1 MTVPGHNALPSAVF
15 ARCVQALPR
24 ALLPGAAAAPWAA
37 GFLSHGSS
45 CASTSGRSAQESED
59 RNERVAASAEAATS
73 SSIGANTGAA
83 TFRHAAALRL
93 GFNSMARKGW
103 AMPQHSF
110 PHLTRGFAASAA
122 EPAEPAGKAAG
133 ASSAGAPAPLTQSEQ
148 QQPQKEQQQPPRLE
162 RPPNDV
168 VYLGPLSQQHK
179 LLKRISIA
187 NTLVAAA
194 AAPAIVAWADNIS
207 LVSRYGLAGSM
218 VLFGLI
224 TTGALHW
231 VAQPYVHELR
241 YTAATGQLEVR
252 TTTLLGSSRW
262 THFNVDDVQP
272 LPWNRPVATFMA
284 KGRFYY
290 IDVYS
295 FPDEALLRRLTPDEA
310 DVPQGYKDK
319 DDDDD

>member
-1 MTVPGHNALPSAVF
+1 MTVPGQASALPSALV
-15 ARCVQALPR
+15 ARCVSALPR
-24 ALLPGAAAAPWAA
+24 ALLPGATAAPWAA
-37 GFLSHGSS
+37 GFLSHGSIY
-45 CASTSGRSAQESED
+45 ASFSGRATEAKED
-59 RNERVAASAEAATS
+59 ERSQPSCSTGNVAA
-73 SSIGANTGAA
+73 AN
-83 TFRHAAALRL
+83 FRHAAALRL
-93 GFNSMARKGW
+93 GFGAAPRKGQTLPS
-103 AMPQHSF
+103 ADRSF
-110 PHLTRGFAASAA
+110 PQSPSRGFAASATALAAAAAA
-122 EPAEPAGKAAG
+122 EPAPA
-133 ASSAGAPAPLTQSEQ
+133 APQSGGGQSPPTPQ
-148 QQPQKEQQQPPRLE
+148 QQKQQQQDKKAQQRLE

-168 VYLGPLSQQHK
+168 VYYGPLSQQHK

-194 AAPAIVAWADNIS
+194 AAPAIVTWADNIS
-207 LVSRYGLAGSM
+207 LVSRYGLASSL

-262 THFNVDDVQP
+262 NSFNVDEVQP